1 MKSLVI
7 MGLSKISKLFLKL
20 SRKMW
25 LYISTTT
32 LNQTN
37 LMNLYNQPII
47 DFIAATPPSLALTT
61 TFCLELI
68 IVPTVLYS
76 CCLTGLLLLTLST
89 TISCLKDLTLDAQF
103 VVLLSLLTGFS
114 PTLQTAHN
122 LP

>member
-1 MKSLVI
+1 
-7 MGLSKISKLFLKL
+7 
-20 SRKMW
+20 MW
-25 LYISTTT
+25 LYVFTTT

-68 IVPTVLYS
+68 IVTVLYS
-76 CCLTGLLLLTLST
+76 CCLTGRLLLTLST
-89 TISCLKDLTLDAQF
+89 TISCLKDLTLNAQF
-103 VVLLSLLTGFS
+103 VVLLSLLTGFG
-114 PTLQTAHN
+114 PTLQIAHN